1 MSKDF
6 YDILGVNDSAS
17 ADEIKKQFRKLAMKY
32 HPDRNHGD
40 KAAEDKFKT
49 ISEAYE
55 TLSDPK
61 KKQEYDTM
69 RKYGAFTGAGAG
81 GGGQAD
87 FSQFFRQGGP
97 RGGGFQTFRSGGLDG
112 LDGFEDILNSLFGG
126 GGGGS
131 AEFSFST
138 GGRPKRGRGRQQR
151 QQNQQGVPNLEAS
164 VAIGFMEAVQG
175 TTRELTLQP
184 IGRKLKVKIP
194 AGINNGGK
202 IRLRGQGQPD
212 PYTGQN
218 SDLIITV
225 NVMPDKDFER
235 KGNDVY
241 TKVKVSFK
249 DAILGTTVG
258 VKTLTKRVSLT
269 LRPGTQPGTLMRLK
283 GLGLAVGNKTGDCY
297 VRIDVEI
304 PETITDEQ
312 RKVLEEWEG

>member
-1 MSKDF
+1 MSKD
-6 YDILGVNDSAS
+6 YYEILGVGESAS
-17 ADEIKKQFRKLAMKY
+17 PDEIKKQFRKLAMKY

-49 ISEAYE
+49 ISEAHE
-55 TLSDPK
+55 TLSDPN

-69 RKYGAFTGAGAG
+69 RKYGAFTGAGHG

-87 FSQFFRQGGP
+87 FSQFFRQGGGP
-97 RGGGFQTFRSGGLDG
+97 RGGFQTFRSGGLDG
-112 LDGFEDILNSLFGG
+112 LEGFEDILGSLFGG
-126 GGGGS
+126 KGGGS
-131 AEFSFST
+131 FSFST
-138 GGRPKRGRGRQQR
+138 GGQPGRGRRRQQR
-151 QQNQQGVPNLEAS
+151 VQKAPNLEAS
-164 VAIGFMEAVQG
+164 VTINLMEAVRG
-175 TTRELTLQP
+175 TQRELTLQP

-194 AGINNGGK
+194 AGIDSGAK

-212 PYTGQN
+212 PYTGKN

-249 DAILGTTVG
+249 DAILGTKLD
-258 VKTLTKRVSLT
+258 VKTLTKKVSLT
-269 LRPGTQPGTLMRLK
+269 LKPGTQPGTLMRLK
-283 GLGLAVGNKTGDCY
+283 GLGLAVADKTGDCY

-304 PETITDEQ
+304 PETLTDEQ
-312 RKVLEEWEG
+312 RKMLEEW